1 MADALAAKDSGW
13 RVKFPSGGISHWQH
27 QPSAG
32 NHLAADIALGTRIES
47 QQYHRHEQE
56 EKLNV
61 SEAVAE
67 NEIENDY
74 VRLLF
79 DRKLMS
85 EIEHFAEKHDR
96 SSTEII
102 LLGLRLFKMLDQLKD
117 EEQNLAIV
125 KKGSIVKK
133 IVLT

>member
-1 MADALAAKDSGW
+1 MT
-13 RVKFPSGGISHWQH
+13 VEENPSVTD
-27 QPSAG
+27 
-32 NHLAADIALGTRIES
+32 L
-47 QQYHRHEQE
+47 
-56 EKLNV
+56 
-61 SEAVAE
+61 VAE
-67 NEIENDY
+67 NEVEEEY

-85 EIEHFAEKHDR
+85 EIEHYAEKHER

-117 EEQNLAIV
+117 EEQHLAIV
-125 KKGSIVKK
+125 RKGSILKK